1 MTGQNIAYIRVSSVD
16 QNTDRQLAG
25 VPVDETF
32 TDKVSGKDTNR
43 PGLTECLRHVR
54 KGDTLHVHS
63 IDRLARNMSDLMSLV
78 DDLTGRGVTL
88 KFHKEKLT
96 FTGDDNPFQKLQLQ
110 MMGAFAEFERSMIKE
125 RQREGIAAAKA
136 KGKQIGAKRKLSA
149 EKVAEIREKLA
160 SGANKKALA
169 QEYGVSRQT
178 LHTALQAHPEA

>member
-25 VPVDETF
+25 VAVDETF

-43 PGLTECLRHVR
+43 PGLTKCLRHVR

-63 IDRLARNMSDLMSLV
+63 IDRLARNMRDLLSLV
-78 DDLTGRGVTL
+78 DALTGRGVTL
-88 KFHKEKLT
+88 QFHKEKLT

-110 MMGAFAEFERSMIKE
+110 MMGAFAEFERSMINE

-149 EKVAEIREKLA
+149 EQVAEIRDKLA

-178 LHTALQAHPEA
+178 LYTALKGHSKA